1 VPEDLTTITITGQ
14 RPGGWINSHSATVNF
29 VSTPPAVS
37 STNNFVAAPIESIT
51 YGISGNSSV
60 PQPPAPIPGDL
71 TLTNS
76 IACPAPGGGN
86 PPPATVFTTEAQ
98 VSNIPEG
105 QNLLHYYAQDCAGT
119 QELQFTQSA
128 GSWSTSFYTFR
139 INVDTVNP
147 VVASGPT
154 LSPPPSTIGGVPNA
168 YFVGQKVTATYRCTD
183 DLSGIVQCGT
193 STYAPGTTLD
203 TGNITSTVDT
213 TKAAGPAPFTVNAVD
228 AAGNTATASSVS
240 YQVVSAPTVD
250 LGILKV
256 AVPKVKH
263 NTQLTYVITA
273 GNLSKQT
280 ASSVAITDS
289 LPAGVTFVKVAA
301 QQLTCSK
308 GKCSNTASC
317 TFANNTVS
325 CTAPSMT
332 LLSPVLVQI
341 TVSVQASA
349 GTTIKNTATVTS
361 ANPDSKPGNNQ
372 STATTVV
379 N

>member
-1 VPEDLTTITITGQ
+1 MPRT
-14 RPGGWINSHSATVNF
+14 
-29 VSTPPAVS
+29 
-37 STNNFVAAPIESIT
+37 APVLE
-51 YGISGNSSV
+51 
-60 PQPPAPIPGDL
+60 
-71 TLTNS
+71 
-76 IACPAPGGGN
+76 
-86 PPPATVFTTEAQ
+86 
-98 VSNIPEG
+98 
-105 QNLLHYYAQDCAGT
+105 
-119 QELQFTQSA
+119 ELQFTQTA
-128 GSWSTSFYTFR
+128 GSWSTSFYTFP

-154 LSPPPSTIGGVPNA
+154 LSPPPSTVGGVPNA
-168 YFVGQKVTATYRCTD
+168 YFVNQKGVTATYRCTD

-193 STYAPGTTLD
+193 STFAPGKLD
-203 TGNITSTVDT
+203 TGNLNSPIDT
-213 TKAAGPAPFTVNAVD
+213 TKPGPATFTVPAVD
-228 AAGNTATASSVS
+228 AAGNTATASVS

-263 NTQLTYVITA
+263 NTQMTYVITA

-289 LPAGVTFVKVAA
+289 LPAGVTFVKVSA
-301 QQLTCSK
+301 QQLTCSN

-332 LLSPVLVQI
+332 LLSPVLVEI

-361 ANPDSKPGNNQ
+361 ANPDSQPGNNQ
-372 STATTVV
+372 STATTTV